1 MKELEYTHHE
11 DVALQHL
18 IDEEKPIYDK
28 YRKKFREFHEKRKEN
43 FCGFNHRH
51 VCSFELS
58 CSNEKEAH
66 KRCREYLRQIGK
78 ENTIETIRYG
88 FLHLKKWVYTDYC
101 DYCPYNK
108 YMVSDFDGNVLFIHG
123 WEDELEKEKFGEP
136 L

>member
-11 DVALQHL
+11 DVALQYL

-28 YRKKFREFHEKRKEN
+28 YRKKFRELAEEFYDEIHKKRKGD
-43 FCGFNHRH
+43 FWGFNHRH

-58 CSNEKEAH
+58 CSNEKED
-66 KRCREYLRQIGK
+66 
-78 ENTIETIRYG
+78 TIETIRYG

-123 WEDELEKEKFGEP
+123 CEDELENEKFGES